1 MTRGKPLRAFRYF
14 CLAKDQ
20 HALCGK
26 AFRMLAAPCVQR
38 LRTSVRSGSPTV
50 RVRCL
55 DRQPAGAT
63 RPRQQRA
70 RASRSQRRGCPGCG
84 SQPQRRLPAFVS
96 GIDDSPDAASS
107 VRVAAPLTVIL
118 VGKLRVTGLFCAIF
132 LPNSIRRPSSDT
144 HFIHPKHRCSIKDS
158 RDDRVMSIAADH
170 DAPKSTAWLVCAS
183 SVQLLDDY

>member
-1 MTRGKPLRAFRYF
+1 MSASRYERGAESQLKGTEAWDNLKKGTRLALTCGKPLRAFRHF

-38 LRTSVRSGSPTV
+38 LRTSVRSGSPAV

-70 RASRSQRRGCPGCG
+70 RASRAPAS
-84 SQPQRRLPAFVS
+84 RLPRIWFTTTKTPACVCLWHRRFAGRS
-96 GIDDSPDAASS
+96 
-107 VRVAAPLTVIL
+107 
-118 VGKLRVTGLFCAIF
+118 KLGQGCCTPHR
-132 LPNSIRRPSSDT
+132 
-144 HFIHPKHRCSIKDS
+144 HP
-158 RDDRVMSIAADH
+158 
-170 DAPKSTAWLVCAS
+170 
-183 SVQLLDDY
+183 